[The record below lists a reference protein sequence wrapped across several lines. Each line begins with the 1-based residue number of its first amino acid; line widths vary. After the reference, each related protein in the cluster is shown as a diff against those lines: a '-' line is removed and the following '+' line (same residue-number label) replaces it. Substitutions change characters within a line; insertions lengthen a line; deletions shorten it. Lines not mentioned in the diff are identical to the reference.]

1 MGLWSCLCGRPG
13 DTVGDE
19 HAPSSSPLSS
29 SRRPMYVRVPVRLRL
44 WPDDHAPEEANT
56 LTTLEVTIFMD
67 VRRLPNGAWSTNT
80 SPSDSATRLI
90 LRSPVANVLTGE
102 DRARARYYG
111 CTQPD
116 ATL

>member
-1 MGLWSCLCGRPG
+1 
-13 DTVGDE
+13 
-19 HAPSSSPLSS
+19 
-29 SRRPMYVRVPVRLRL
+29 MYVRVPVRLRL